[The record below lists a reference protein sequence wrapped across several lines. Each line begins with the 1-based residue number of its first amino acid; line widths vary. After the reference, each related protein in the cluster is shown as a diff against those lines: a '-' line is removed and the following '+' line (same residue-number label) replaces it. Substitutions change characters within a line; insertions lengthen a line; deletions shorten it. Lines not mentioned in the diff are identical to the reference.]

1 MVLADRLEGGVV
13 AVREAG
19 GTAAEVEPEGYWRPN
34 LTLALVSLY
43 LAMLLT
49 SWSTLGP
56 DAAADTHP
64 GIGAQNY
71 GIKLTAT
78 FACLLLYLWT
88 LVAPYALRDSRDFGI
103 EFDD

>member
-1 MVLADRLEGGVV
+1 MGERAAHAASAAS
-13 AVREAG
+13 AVRGRE
-19 GTAAEVEPEGYWRPN
+19 W
-34 LTLALVSLY
+34 L
-43 LAMLLT
+43 
-49 SWSTLGP
+49 
-56 DAAADTHP
+56 THP

-103 EFDD
+103 

>member
-1 MVLADRLEGGVV
+1 MNEGIINEEASVEKGENARMASFVGAIAIAD
-13 AVREAG
+13 
-19 GTAAEVEPEGYWRPN
+19 
-34 LTLALVSLY
+34 LVK
-43 LAMLLT
+43 
-49 SWSTLGP
+49 STLGP

>member
-1 MVLADRLEGGVV
+1 MEYHAVGPADATSRN
-13 AVREAG
+13 
-19 GTAAEVEPEGYWRPN
+19 PE
-34 LTLALVSLY
+34 
-43 LAMLLT
+43 
-49 SWSTLGP
+49 GP